1 MVAQMMKNLPAM
13 QERQV
18 RSLSQED
25 SPRAGNGNPFQ
36 YSCLENSMSILL
48 PAPGDLPNPGIEPRS
63 PALQVDSLLTEPPGK
78 HIFSAYFSLIAL

>member
-48 PAPGDLPNPGIEPRS
+48 PAPGDLPDSGIKSRS
-63 PALQVDSLLTEPPGK
+63 PAYWQIPYHLSHQGSPVQVYRTLNQS
-78 HIFSAYFSLIAL
+78 